1 MTDQT
6 RTINYINYDFDAMKD
21 DLITQVGETEV
32 YKDINIKGS
41 NINTIT
47 DEVAYTGSLNG
58 YYINSAA
65 NEVFLPTAKRY
76 NNLNKIGQLLH
87 YDARGVVS
95 STVDVIGALKP
106 EYVYGKRGEYIEF
119 PAYSIFPSTKKTTT
133 NQNFIFTNP
142 LPFIYIVKGVG
153 IKNVEQSDI
162 KYKGYN
168 LPFTAPLSFFQEATS
183 GGPAVINPLF
193 LEMPLS
199 LNKPLNIIE
208 RNSPDNYR
216 KFDVTNFP
224 LENPADATSV
234 GQPFINT
241 ISCLPYI
248 SDLVIDTEYPIL
260 MKFDTGTSTPN
271 LEIVTDPGILNDRV
285 DDVIGK
291 LILTVNDPVQ
301 QTYTLS
307 LTEVT
312 TDKRFYTGKTGME
325 NLSSVDVTY
334 STIPGKGQAVE
345 QINLVINS
353 NGSSSPFTVLVNG
366 NYYTFTTGTI
376 SSPKFKENFFD
387 SSVDFYNVILTI
399 NDATKQELGYLAT
412 LDVTTKEPVSNQVV
426 VARIYT
432 RNTDQESNTKSLQT
446 GPGAKYGNL
455 QVTEKI
461 TYQTTHQKAGRVFF
475 SSGQTSQQVLFNG
488 VFVPGPSETSARYQV
503 QLSTDGNIRKW
514 VADEFDGGFKIYV
527 EPDTEFEGY
536 IDWIA
541 TQIVQNKT
549 KTIPVKFTK
558 PLSPVMTVDGLSSN
572 YMVQLT
578 PNDNVEV
585 WYENLTPEG
594 FDIKTEKDFEGKVS
608 WSVYNFFDDQST
620 PYDVESTYRQSNKIV
635 IPASSDS
642 VEVELDIAFSDDQ
655 YAIQLV
661 PNKNVAI
668 WYSDKAT
675 GKFVIQREPGV
686 DVDVMVDWYVDGT
699 SSYQFQRHGEVDF
712 SGRTV
717 VSREIPG
724 FRFVDIPETFNIRGL
739 MQGSVGFTYV
749 NVNNVIDTTNNF
761 LDVAIDPTK
770 VYEKSLSFIVN
781 NSGIS
786 TNSIR
791 VFAKNNQGKWDE
803 WTRVGTG
810 YDEPDDP
817 GNKVFRVSVNHD
829 KLTKIE
835 FGDDINWG
843 ASINGKEM
851 FILGLDSVGSEGN
864 IGKNV
869 IAPQVIISQYILGN
883 DKTDI
888 EFERSLVSVIGLKSQ
903 VYFQGNSP
911 ATTLIDSENTRISG
925 NDLTISQNQLA
936 MGGNNVETVDELR
949 AGISNSFVRQNRN
962 VASTDLAKYV
972 TQVYS
977 DYIIK
982 CRVLNY
988 DELIA
993 SNVIPASELEK
1004 YWFNNVFIIGLNRD
1018 GSNMIPKNLRDVIV
1032 NKLDSAPLKMVG
1044 KKHEILPATWVPI
1057 DILIRYSKERTAN
1070 ASTIET
1076 EMKKN
1081 IIDYFDYT
1089 NHELGDRIPHS
1100 DMVAAVKVQ
1109 GVTEVEVMMN
1119 KDPGNQFNAS
1129 DYIVDIRGAGADAS
1143 TLQRNKLMELIRR
1156 DPSLVKIFQPLFS
1169 TTYTTGTTE
1178 WNYSLDIQL
1187 NTYEFPK
1194 LGDIII
1200 QRAN

>member
-6 RTINYINYDFDAMKD
+6 RTINYINYDFDSMKS
-21 DLITQVGETEV
+21 DLIKQVSETDV

-41 NINTIT
+41 NVNVIT
-47 DEVAYTGSLNG
+47 DEIAYVGALNG

-95 STVDVIGALKP
+95 STVDVIGSLTP

-119 PAYSIFPSTKKTTT
+119 PAYSIFPSSKKTTT
-133 NQNFIFTNP
+133 DKNFIFTNP
-142 LPFIYIVKGVG
+142 LPFVYIVKGMG
-153 IKNVEQSDI
+153 IKNLGQSDI

-168 LPFTAPLSFFQEATS
+168 LPITAPLSFFQEEIS
-183 GGPAVINPLF
+183 GGPAIVNPIF
-193 LEMPLS
+193 LELPLS
-199 LNKPLNIIE
+199 LNKPLSIIE
-208 RNSPDNYR
+208 RNPPDNYR
-216 KFDVTNFP
+216 KFDTTNYP
-224 LENPADATSV
+224 LEDPGDSSSV
-234 GQPFINT
+234 GQSFIKT
-241 ISCLPYI
+241 ISCLPYVTN
-248 SDLVIDTEYPIL
+248 LVENVEYPVL
-260 MKFDTGTSTPN
+260 MKFDSSTYTPN
-271 LEIVTDPGILNDRV
+271 LEIVTDSGILNDRV
-285 DDVIGK
+285 DDIIGK
-291 LILTVNDPVQ
+291 VILTVNDPVQ

-307 LTEVT
+307 ISELS
-312 TDKRFYTGKTGME
+312 TDKRFYIGKVGLE

-353 NGSSSPFTVLVNG
+353 SGSSSPFTVLING
-366 NYYTFTTGTI
+366 NYYTFTSGVI
-376 SSPKFKENFFD
+376 STPKFKENFFD
-387 SSVDFYNVILTI
+387 SNVDFYNVILTI
-399 NDATKQELGYLAT
+399 NDPTKQEIGYLAT
-412 LDVTTKEPVSNQVV
+412 LDVTTKEPVSNQVT

-475 SSGQTSQQVLFNG
+475 SQGTTVQQVLFNN
-488 VFVPGPSETSARYQV
+488 VFIPGSSETSAQYQV
-503 QLSTDGNIRKW
+503 QLSTDANIRKW
-514 VADEFDGGFKIYV
+514 IADEFEGGFKLYV

-536 IDWIA
+536 VDWVA

-549 KTIPVKFTK
+549 KTIPVKFNK
-558 PLSPVMTVDGLSSN
+558 PLSPVMTPDGWKSN
-572 YMVQLT
+572 YMIQLT

-585 WYENLTPEG
+585 WYDNLTPDG

-620 PYDVESTYRQSNKIV
+620 PYDVESTYRQSNKTV
-635 IPASSDS
+635 IPVESDT
-642 VEVELDIAFSDDQ
+642 VDVELDIPFIDDQ

-661 PNKNVAI
+661 PNKNVSI
-668 WYSDKAT
+668 WYTNKSA
-675 GKFVIQREPGV
+675 GKFTIQREPGIN
-686 DVDVMVDWYVDGT
+686 VDVMVDWYVDGT
-699 SSYQFQRHGEVDF
+699 SAYQFQRHGEVDF

-724 FRFVDIPETFNIRGL
+724 FRFVDAPETFNIRSL
-739 MQGSVGFTYV
+739 MQGSVGFTYI
-749 NVNNVIDTTNNF
+749 NVNNIIDNTNNF
-761 LDVAIDPTK
+761 LDVNIDPTK

-781 NSGIS
+781 NENIS

-791 VFAKNNQGKWDE
+791 VFVKNQEGKWDE
-803 WTRVGTG
+803 WNRVGTG
-810 YDEPDDP
+810 YDESDDV
-817 GNKVFRVSVNHD
+817 GRKVFRVSVNHD

-843 ASINGKEM
+843 ASVNGKEM
-851 FILGLDSVGSEGN
+851 FILGLDSVGAEGN

-869 IAPQVIISQYILGN
+869 ISPQVIISQYVLGN

-925 NDLTISQNQLA
+925 NDLTIIQNQLA
-936 MGGNNVETVDELR
+936 MGGNGVETVDELR
-949 AGISNSFVRQNRN
+949 TGIANSFVRQNRN
-962 VASTDLAKYV
+962 VAATDLAKYV
-972 TQVYS
+972 LQVYS

-988 DELIA
+988 DELVT
-993 SNVIPASELEK
+993 SNIIPPSEAEK

-1018 GSNMIPKNLRDVIV
+1018 GSNIIPKNLRDVIV
-1032 NKLDSAPLKMVG
+1032 DKLDGATLKMIG

-1057 DILIRYSKERTAN
+1057 DILVRYSKERTAN
-1070 ASTIET
+1070 SSTIET

-1081 IIDYFDYT
+1081 IIDYFDYS

-1100 DMVAAVKVQ
+1100 DMVSAVKVQ

-1119 KDPGNQFNAS
+1119 KDPGNRFNAS
-1129 DYIVDIRGAGADAS
+1129 DYTVDIRGAGADAS
-1143 TLQRNKLMELIRR
+1143 VLQRNKLMELIRR